1 MTTTFLRTDTAAAV
15 YTIDDSTANTPTIN
29 PLSLDYETLREQV
42 LSAQEEH
49 VFSSSL
55 LNTFRAGFSRA
66 SYFFTGETPV
76 DLPGWVAGKPIGA
89 VVVGGG
95 TALNGASQISGAG
108 TNAGSNLNVAR
119 NLFTVAD
126 HVYLTHGKN
135 QLEAGV
141 WLQRIQSN
149 SNLAQDQYGQASFGS
164 LSAILQAMFPP
175 SR

>member
-1 MTTTFLRTDTAAAV
+1 MPA
-15 YTIDDSTANTPTIN
+15 
-29 PLSLDYETLREQV
+29 
-42 LSAQEEH
+42 
-49 VFSSSL
+49 
-55 LNTFRAGFSRA
+55 FSRA
-66 SYFFTGETPV
+66 SYFFTGETPI
-76 DLPGWVAGKPIGA
+76 DLPGWVAGQPIGA

-108 TNAGSNLNVAR
+108 TNAGSNLTVAR

-126 HVYLTHGKN
+126 HVYISRGRN

-164 LSAILQAMFPP
+164 LSAFLAGDVSTFTIVP
-175 SR
+175 SPICRNWAGVR